1 MRSPEPTVES
11 ERSPQE
17 NTARGVKSL
26 TAQDFDMLDSVGGV
40 RGLVEAIAPG
50 LIYLVVY
57 VTTGNLTP
65 ALISSLSV
73 AVLLVVL
80 RLIQRT
86 PVTMAFSGIF
96 GVAIGLFV
104 AWRSG
109 DASDFYVWGL
119 LVNIAYLVVLALS
132 NMVKWPGVGVMVEIL
147 QSGLGATSSSKE
159 SPAEDAST
167 DSAATEGAEG
177 LEPAQSSKISDEST
191 DQPALVWPTAWRKDA
206 DLMRRYTVVTWIWVA
221 MFAAR
226 LIVQGPL
233 YLAGESAVAAL
244 GTARLIMGLP
254 LFALVLWLSWRIIRQ
269 PAASAA
275 PQA

>member
-109 DASDFYVWGL
+109 DASDFYIWGL

-132 NMVKWPGVGVMVEIL
+132 NVVKWPGVGVMVEIL

-159 SPAEDAST
+159 SPAGDAST
-167 DSAATEGAEG
+167 NSAATEGAEG

>member
-1 MRSPEPTVES
+1 MRSPEPIVES

-132 NMVKWPGVGVMVEIL
+132 NVVKWPGVGVMVEIL

-159 SPAEDAST
+159 SPAGDAST
-167 DSAATEGAEG
+167 NSAAIEGAEG
-177 LEPAQSSKISDEST
+177 LEAAQSSKISDEST

-275 PQA
+275 PQG

>member
-132 NMVKWPGVGVMVEIL
+132 NVVKWPGVGVMVEIL
-147 QSGLGATSSSKE
+147 QSGLGATSNSKE
-159 SPAEDAST
+159 SPAGDAST

-269 PAASAA
+269 PAVSAA
-275 PQA
+275 PQD

>member
-132 NMVKWPGVGVMVEIL
+132 NVVKWPGVGVMVEIL

-275 PQA
+275 PQG

>member
-132 NMVKWPGVGVMVEIL
+132 NVVKWPGVGVMVEIL

-159 SPAEDAST
+159 SPAGDAST

-269 PAASAA
+269 PAVSAA
-275 PQA
+275 PQD

>member
-1 MRSPEPTVES
+1 MRSPEPIVES

-132 NMVKWPGVGVMVEIL
+132 NVVKWPGVGVMVEIL

-167 DSAATEGAEG
+167 NSAAIEGAEG
-177 LEPAQSSKISDEST
+177 LEAAQSSKISDEST

-275 PQA
+275 PQG

>member
-1 MRSPEPTVES
+1 MES

-132 NMVKWPGVGVMVEIL
+132 NVVKWPGVGVMVEIL

-167 DSAATEGAEG
+167 NSAAIEGAEG
-177 LEPAQSSKISDEST
+177 LEAAQSSKISDEST

-206 DLMRRYTVVTWIWVA
+206 DLMHRYTVVTWIWVA

-269 PAASAA
+269 PAVSAA
-275 PQA
+275 PQD

>member
-1 MRSPEPTVES
+1 MRSPEPIVES

-132 NMVKWPGVGVMVEIL
+132 NVVKWPGVGVMVEIL

-167 DSAATEGAEG
+167 NSAAIEGAEG
-177 LEPAQSSKISDEST
+177 LEAAQSSKISDEST

-206 DLMRRYTVVTWIWVA
+206 DLMHRYTVVTWIWVA

-269 PAASAA
+269 PAVSAA
-275 PQA
+275 PQD

>member
-132 NMVKWPGVGVMVEIL
+132 NVVKWPGVGVMVEIL

-159 SPAEDAST
+159 SPAGDAST
-167 DSAATEGAEG
+167 NSAAIEGAEG
-177 LEPAQSSKISDEST
+177 LEAAQSSKISDEST

-275 PQA
+275 PQG

>member
-132 NMVKWPGVGVMVEIL
+132 NVVKWPGVGVMVEIL